1 MSNDDVEKNLSVFVS
16 WRRILHIFRYLTWK
30 LGTYFLLL
38 SLFVFCR
45 RLRAYESHLS
55 TVALSNVES
64 SRTVSQILYDMA
76 NAQDFP

>member
-1 MSNDDVEKNLSVFVS
+1 MKD
-16 WRRILHIFRYLTWK
+16 IF
-30 LGTYFLLL
+30 
-38 SLFVFCR
+38 SLFSDNVPHEILSYSFVHNSYSFCTHDILLYFR

>member
-1 MSNDDVEKNLSVFVS
+1 MPFDAYILIFYIYDRLFSELLKNM
-16 WRRILHIFRYLTWK
+16 HP
-30 LGTYFLLL
+30 LLL
-38 SLFVFCR
+38 FCKTIETSYNPYFR

-76 NAQDFP
+76 NCQEFQ